1 MIFQR
6 CLNIEERASPLNNVP
21 ENPNDSL
28 LTSQEAGLTSKP
40 PEKDIVLNSPAFSRL
55 DIICPTV
62 CTYIKLNALTLYSL
76 VRSVM
81 GNKETEGYRD
91 ENKQQMNA
99 ATRTCHD

>member
-40 PEKDIVLNSPAFSRL
+40 PEKDIVLNSPAFQ
-55 DIICPTV
+55 P
-62 CTYIKLNALTLYSL
+62 
-76 VRSVM
+76 
-81 GNKETEGYRD
+81 
-91 ENKQQMNA
+91 
-99 ATRTCHD
+99 